1 MNGASRW
8 LRSRGLVRVGVVAAI
23 LAVGAGAGSLAYATV
38 VSTAS
43 VIHACVSKEVGIVRV
58 AAKCR
63 KTERALT
70 WSSGVQQGPPGA
82 QGPAGPQG
90 AQGGQGATGA
100 TGAKGDTGAAG
111 AAAVNRD
118 VIGGG
123 DSCTLNG
130 GSMTEYLGM
139 FGAGC
144 AGNSEADA
152 QLAMPAT
159 GALQELHAT
168 LSAAPG
174 AGNSVTFT
182 VRKNGTNT
190 PVSCTISGAATACAD
205 AVNAVGFG
213 TGDLI
218 SVQMTETGVPVN
230 LITAGWTSQFI
241 PS

>member
-123 DSCTLNG
+123 DSTCGTTG
-130 GSMTEYLGM
+130 GGATDYVGM
-139 FGAGC
+139 FGASC
-144 AGNSEADA
+144 ANSEAEA
-152 QLAMPAT
+152 QLAMPASGT
-159 GALQELHAT
+159 LQGLHAT
-168 LSAAPG
+168 VAAAPG
-174 AGNSVTFT
+174 AGNSVAFT
-182 VRKNGTNT
+182 IRKNGAST
-190 PVSCTISGAATACAD
+190 PVTCVISNTATSCAD
-205 AVNAVGFG
+205 AVNGVGFAV
-213 TGDLI
+213 GDLI
-218 SVQMTETGVPVN
+218 SVQVAESGPVAAN
-230 LITAGWTSQFI
+230 VAFGWTSQFI